1 MNLEE
6 FRRRRAE
13 LTRVALE
20 VEKTTAVVRE
30 EMRRTLYD
38 DIAAA
43 SIDDIVCH
51 FDVLLTVERSNWD
64 DAS

>member
-6 FRRRRAE
+6 FRRRRANLPRIE
-13 LTRVALE
+13 FPE
-20 VEKTTAVVRE
+20 DVEQVRA

-43 SIDDIVCH
+43 CIDDVIAG
-51 FDVLLTVERSNWD
+51 FDKLLAEVES
-64 DAS
+64 

>member
-20 VEKTTAVVRE
+20 IEEVRQ

-38 DIAAA
+38 DIASA
-43 SIDDIVCH
+43 SIDDIVTH